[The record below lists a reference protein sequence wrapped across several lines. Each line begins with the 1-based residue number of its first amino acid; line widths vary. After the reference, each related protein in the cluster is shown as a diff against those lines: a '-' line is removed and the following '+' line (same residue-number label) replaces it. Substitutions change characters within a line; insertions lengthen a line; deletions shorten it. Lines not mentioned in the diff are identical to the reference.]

1 MYSVSEE
8 YLTKMLDQIQT
19 HKLSGTIDGVS
30 FDESNV
36 IGVSINNRCAE
47 KKVNLGS
54 VNIGTLKLTFLTD
67 ILNRGE
73 YYGKTII
80 LSDSLYLGLD
90 ENEEEVWETVPIGT
104 FYVASATWSAAGIDI
119 TAYDVLSKLDDTLD
133 FTETTSKIYGFCQYI
148 ATKTNTVL
156 A

>member
-80 LSDSLYLGLD
+80 LKPCRAK
-90 ENEEEVWETVPIGT
+90 ET
-104 FYVASATWSAAGIDI
+104 ARM
-119 TAYDVLSKLDDTLD
+119 
-133 FTETTSKIYGFCQYI
+133 ETIYGYFMYEKERGGQ
-148 ATKTNTVL
+148 N
-156 A
+156 